1 MFCHVNWQILERRV
15 RACWEK
21 RLEIRDYSINN
32 SWEKDCLHCI
42 IRDRMLLLYF
52 AKYVL
57 MVRKEYALLIP
68 VKWASMLIFFR

>member
-1 MFCHVNWQILERRV
+1 
-15 RACWEK
+15 
-21 RLEIRDYSINN
+21 
-32 SWEKDCLHCI
+32 
-42 IRDRMLLLYF
+42 MLLLYF